1 MINTMGLI
9 NTLKKTEG
17 AVDSSGI
24 GRGWVLYFNSKDE
37 IVEVKSLYNPETYKG
52 ARKIY
57 TDAEIIQKLTNYKN
71 R

>member
-1 MINTMGLI
+1 MSLI
-9 NTLKKTEG
+9 NEIIKTEG

-52 ARKIY
+52 ARKVY
-57 TDAEIIQKLTNYKN
+57 SDAEIIDKLTKYKEL
-71 R
+71 

>member
-1 MINTMGLI
+1 MSLIKMIE
-9 NTLKKTEG
+9 KTEG

-37 IVEVKSLYNPETYKG
+37 IIEVKSLYNPETYKG
-52 ARKIY
+52 ARKVY
-57 TDAEIIQKLTNYKN
+57 TDSEIIDKLTKYKN

>member
-1 MINTMGLI
+1 MSLI
-9 NTLKKTEG
+9 NEIIKTEG

-52 ARKIY
+52 ARKVY
-57 TDAEIIQKLTNYKN
+57 TDEEIIDKLTKYKN

>member
-1 MINTMGLI
+1 MSLI
-9 NTLKKTEG
+9 NEIKKTEG

-24 GRGWVLYFNSKDE
+24 GRGWVLYFNSKDD

-52 ARKIY
+52 ARKVY
-57 TDAEIIQKLTNYKN
+57 TDTEIIDKLTKYKN

>member
-1 MINTMGLI
+1 MSLI
-9 NTLKKTEG
+9 NEIIKTEG

-52 ARKIY
+52 ARKVY
-57 TDAEIIQKLTNYKN
+57 TDAEIIDKLTKYKEI
-71 R
+71 

>member
-1 MINTMGLI
+1 MSLI
-9 NTLKKTEG
+9 NEIKKTEG

-52 ARKIY
+52 ARKVY
-57 TDAEIIQKLTNYKN
+57 NDTEIIDKLTNYKN

>member
-1 MINTMGLI
+1 MSLI
-9 NTLKKTEG
+9 NEIKKTEG

-52 ARKIY
+52 ARKVY
-57 TDAEIIQKLTNYKN
+57 TDSEIIDKLTKYKEI
-71 R
+71 

>member
-1 MINTMGLI
+1 MSLI
-9 NTLKKTEG
+9 NDIRKTEG

-24 GRGWVLYFNSKDE
+24 PRGWVLYFNSKDE

-52 ARKIY
+52 ARKVY
-57 TDAEIIQKLTNYKN
+57 NDTEIIDKLNKYKN

>member
-1 MINTMGLI
+1 MSLI
-9 NTLKKTEG
+9 NEIIKTEG

-52 ARKIY
+52 ARKVY
-57 TDAEIIQKLTNYKN
+57 TDAEIIDKLTKYKK
-71 R
+71 

>member
-1 MINTMGLI
+1 MSLI
-9 NTLKKTEG
+9 NEIIKTEG

-52 ARKIY
+52 ARKVY
-57 TDAEIIQKLTNYKN
+57 TDAEIIDKLTKYKN

>member
-1 MINTMGLI
+1 MSIINEI
-9 NTLKKTEG
+9 KKTEG

-52 ARKIY
+52 ARKVY
-57 TDAEIIQKLTNYKN
+57 TDAEIIDKLTKYKE

>member
-1 MINTMGLI
+1 MSLI
-9 NTLKKTEG
+9 NDIRKTEG

-52 ARKIY
+52 ARKVY
-57 TDAEIIQKLTNYKN
+57 SDAEIIDKLTKYKEL
-71 R
+71 

>member
-1 MINTMGLI
+1 MSLI
-9 NTLKKTEG
+9 NEIKKTEG

-24 GRGWVLYFNSKDE
+24 SRGWVLYFNSKDD

-52 ARKIY
+52 ARKVY
-57 TDAEIIQKLTNYKN
+57 TDTEIIDKLTKYKN

>member
-1 MINTMGLI
+1 MSLI
-9 NTLKKTEG
+9 NEIIKTEG

-52 ARKIY
+52 ARMVY
-57 TDAEIIQKLTNYKN
+57 SDAEIIDKLTKYKE

>member
-1 MINTMGLI
+1 MSLI
-9 NTLKKTEG
+9 NEIKRTEG

-24 GRGWVLYFNSKDE
+24 PRGWVLYFNSKDD

-52 ARKIY
+52 ARKVY
-57 TDAEIIQKLTNYKN
+57 NDTEIIDKLTKYKN